1 MPKKYKVTTSTP
13 SKPLKLSKIS
23 TISQGVRR
31 VVRDEPKVCLEP
43 HFLERKVI
51 SLFSGAMGL
60 DLGLQDAGL
69 HIAVSQDID
78 PWCVETMRRNTTHQ
92 VIKGDIRKLMAD
104 DPSCHFLLNAA
115 GLKRQDVFAIV
126 GGPPCQAYS
135 TAGKR
140 LGQMDERGGLYEQF
154 IHAVDKLRPRFFVME
169 NVKGLVS
176 VPSILGEKTSD
187 PLLSVILSLF
197 KKIGYHTT
205 YRVLD
210 AVHYGVPQFRERLV
224 IIGSRDNESVFMP
237 APTHFQIHQ
246 DHSMRWQT
254 LQDCISEM
262 EENPGPCASFTPK
275 IEKYLRMVPE
285 GGNWRSLPEGVVQEA
300 MGGAY
305 ESGGGKVGFYRR
317 LKYREP
323 SPTLVTSPIQ
333 KATILCH
340 PRKIRPLSVA
350 EYMKIQQFPD
360 WWKIQG
366 KVVDCYRQIGNAVP
380 LGLGRA
386 IGSVLL
392 SVATGKAEIKVKRTR
407 GTSVHTLMS
416 DAQEMLL

>member
-1 MPKKYKVTTSTP
+1 MAKKYKVTSDKS

-23 TISQGVRR
+23 TQRQNLRR
-31 VVRDEPKVCLEP
+31 VVKDESKVCLDS
-43 HFLERKVI
+43 HFLDRKVI

-60 DLGLQDAGL
+60 DLGLQEAGL
-69 HIAVSQDID
+69 HVAVSQDID
-78 PWCVETMRRNTTHQ
+78 PWCIETMRRNTTHP
-92 VIKGDIRKLMAD
+92 VIAGDIRKLVAD

-115 GLKRQDVFAIV
+115 GLKKQDVFAIV

-140 LGQMDERGGLYEQF
+140 LGKLDERGGLYEQF
-154 IHAVDKLRPRFFVME
+154 IQVVDKLCPRFFVME

-176 VPSILGEKTSD
+176 MPSIPDEKKSD

-224 IIGSRDNESVFMP
+224 IIGSRDNEPVFMP
-237 APTHFQIHQ
+237 APTHFQLHQ
-246 DHSMRWQT
+246 DNSMRWQT
-254 LQDCISEM
+254 LRDSILGM
-262 EENPGPCASFTPK
+262 EDNPGPCASFTPK
-275 IEKYLRMVPE
+275 IERYLRMVSE
-285 GGNWRSLPEGVVQEA
+285 GGNWRSLPDTVVQEA

-317 LKYREP
+317 LKYDEP

-340 PRKIRPLSVA
+340 PKKIRPLSVA

-366 KVVDCYRQIGNAVP
+366 KPVDCYRQIGNAVP
-380 LGLGRA
+380 LGLGRS

-392 SVATGKAEIKVKRTR
+392 SVATGKAEVKVKRTR
-407 GTSVHTLMS
+407 GTSVHAKMAE
-416 DAQEMLL
+416 AQVMLL